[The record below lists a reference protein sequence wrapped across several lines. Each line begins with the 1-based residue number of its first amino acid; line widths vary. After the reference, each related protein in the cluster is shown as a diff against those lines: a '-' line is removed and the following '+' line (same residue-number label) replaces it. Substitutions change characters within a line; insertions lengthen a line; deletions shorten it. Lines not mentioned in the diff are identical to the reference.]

1 VRRLFVPLTTE
12 ELERLGEL
20 ARAER
25 RRPQDQAALILARTL
40 ATADPRRDATAGDA
54 GDRVPRRRPPALAE
68 AAR

>member
-1 VRRLFVPLTTE
+1 MRLFVPLTRDE
-12 ELERLGEL
+12 FDRLLEL

-40 ATADPRRDATAGDA
+40 TDAEPQRDQTPPTVDERSPRRGA
-54 GDRVPRRRPPALAE
+54 PALVE